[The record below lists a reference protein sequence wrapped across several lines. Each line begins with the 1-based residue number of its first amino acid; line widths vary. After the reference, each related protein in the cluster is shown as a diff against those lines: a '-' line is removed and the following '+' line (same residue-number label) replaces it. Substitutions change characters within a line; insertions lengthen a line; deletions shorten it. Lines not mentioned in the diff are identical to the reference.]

1 MRIRVTRERHNKMFN
16 LETNET
22 ILKEKKILMNRIKSI
37 AANG

>member
-16 LETNET
+16 LETSET

-37 AANG
+37 AVNG